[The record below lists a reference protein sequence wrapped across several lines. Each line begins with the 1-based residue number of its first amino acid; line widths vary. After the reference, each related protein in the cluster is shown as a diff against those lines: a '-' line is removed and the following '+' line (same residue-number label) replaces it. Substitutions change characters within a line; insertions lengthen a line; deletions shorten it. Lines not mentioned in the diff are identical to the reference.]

1 MREDCW
7 PILAA
12 IVLFILL
19 LPCVSAAGI
28 SPGRTE
34 LNYSAANS
42 VQKFT
47 FYAVNSESQEKTIK
61 LIAEGELAPYIV
73 FEKTE
78 LVLAPNSYMPF
89 NFTLNL

>member
-1 MREDCW
+1 MREEGYW
-7 PILAA
+7 PQLLLALG
-12 IVLFILL
+12 LFILL
-19 LPCVSAAGI
+19 IPSASAAGI

-34 LNYSAANS
+34 LSYNAANS

-78 LVLAPNSYMPF
+78 LVLAPNGYVPF
-89 NFTLNL
+89 K